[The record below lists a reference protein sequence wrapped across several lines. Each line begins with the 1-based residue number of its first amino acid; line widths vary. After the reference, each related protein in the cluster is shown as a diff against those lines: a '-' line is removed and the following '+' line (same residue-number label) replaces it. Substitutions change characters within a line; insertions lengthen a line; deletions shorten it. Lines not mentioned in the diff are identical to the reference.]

1 MDETKKAT
9 SGYEKICEFLLSQ
22 AVSTPV
28 GTEMDINLKKFIGH
42 YSSIE
47 IMHSAGH
54 KAYVRIF
61 DCPSVRGHSPQNCF
75 YAGDDLERIHKAIF
89 KDLPT
94 LELMKNL
101 VIGWHRY
108 GIKELIM
115 DELHAAVAKANEKLE
130 AEKELDN
137 FVV

>member
-1 MDETKKAT
+1 MTA
-9 SGYEKICEFLLSQ
+9 Q
-22 AVSTPV
+22 ASP
-28 GTEMDINLKKFIGH
+28 GH
-42 YSSIE
+42 
-47 IMHSAGH
+47 A
-54 KAYVRIF
+54 
-61 DCPSVRGHSPQNCF
+61 PQNYF
-75 YAGDDLERIHKAIF
+75 YAGDDIERIRKTIF
-89 KDLPT
+89 NDRPT

-108 GIKELIM
+108 GIKDLIM